1 MELVSQSNNLTEKIA
16 MFLNRDD
23 DSITLDICKNEEIK
37 LKRYIDQ
44 QDIQVGIEIEKIP
57 SSDEMKVTL
66 TKTQQKQ
73 VHNCGPILK

>member
-44 QDIQVGIEIEKIP
+44 QDIQVGIEIEKNP

-66 TKTQQKQ
+66 TKTQQK
-73 VHNCGPILK
+73 

>member
-66 TKTQQKQ
+66 TKTQQK
-73 VHNCGPILK
+73 

>member
-66 TKTQQKQ
+66 TKTQQQ
-73 VHNCGPILK
+73 